1 MVPQVTAQLEEV
13 RVEVSAALG
22 RLGRIDEDNLTL
34 LEKLNALD
42 SRLVGLDSRDGQLE
56 GRLGQAASE
65 LEARIAVLDAEGGR
79 AREKLQQLEDA
90 YTIQVTV
97 MTCTMFSFNVHS
109 WKANYSYDS
118 IRCPWFQ
125 SICCPC

>member
-1 MVPQVTAQLEEV
+1 MTAQLEEV
-13 RVEVSAALG
+13 RGEVSAALG

-97 MTCTMFSFNVHS
+97 ITWTLLSFNVHS
-109 WKANYSYDS
+109 WKANYSYDNR
-118 IRCPWFQ
+118 RCPCFQ
-125 SICCPC
+125 NYCGP